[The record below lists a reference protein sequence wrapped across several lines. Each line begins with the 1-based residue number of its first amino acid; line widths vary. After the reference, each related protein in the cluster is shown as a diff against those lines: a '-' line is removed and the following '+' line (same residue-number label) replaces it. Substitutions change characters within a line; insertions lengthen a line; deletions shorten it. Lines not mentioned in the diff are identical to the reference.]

1 MNGQFLPRLPQ
12 LLAIMALGLLAACAQ
27 PFEARV
33 QSFQSMP
40 PVQGQTFVVKPAV
53 EGKVGS
59 LEFAA
64 YSGLVATEMQRL
76 GFQPAASPEQA
87 DLTVL
92 VDFGAGPGRERIAT
106 RPGMG
111 MGMGWGGWG
120 GWGGPGWYGGRGGW
134 GWNDPFWGPG
144 MGGMWA
150 QPDVYS
156 FTVYPAFLEVD
167 ILRTADKVSVFEG
180 RAETTT
186 RVNDLPSTMPSLVTA
201 LFTDFPGASARSTTV
216 KVPAKR

>member
-1 MNGQFLPRLPQ
+1 MNAEFLRRMPQ
-12 LLAIMALGLLAACAQ
+12 LLAVMALGLLAACTQ

-40 PVQGQTFVVKPAV
+40 PAQGQTFVVQPAV
-53 EGKVGS
+53 ETKQGS

-64 YSGLVATEMQRL
+64 YAGLVTTELQRL
-76 GFQPAASPEQA
+76 GFQPAVAPAQA

-106 RPGMG
+106 RPGMA
-111 MGMGWGGWG
+111 MGGAWGGWYG
-120 GWGGPGWYGGRGGW
+120 RGWYGRGAW

-144 MGGMWA
+144 WGGAWA
-150 QPDVYS
+150 QPEVYS
-156 FTVYPAFLEVD
+156 FTIYPAYLEVD
-167 ILRTADKVSVFEG
+167 ILRTADKVSLFEG

-216 KVPAKR
+216 KVPAQR